1 MIFTKI
7 GCSLVN
13 FMKSKVYH
21 HIWTTLSQSLKI
33 MNCFPSTGSSVTF
46 FWSDISASAKFSS
59 FDADE
64 LSRCKDF
71 IQIGAGNFA
80 HFSWTYI
87 DEHIS
92 LKVCFQYNYRL
103 HFSDNLHAFVD
114 YFSSVNCV
122 AFFLF
127 QAVYMLMAL
136 SLARDEFHWLLR
148 HADNNVPTRKA
159 NTKTHSEDFVDR

>member
-1 MIFTKI
+1 MQFGKFYEIKGLSLPSHMDYFVTKFKNHELFSI
-7 GCSLVN
+7 SCIQRN
-13 FMKSKVYH
+13 
-21 HIWTTLSQSLKI
+21 II
-33 MNCFPSTGSSVTF
+33 
-46 FWSDISASAKFSS
+46 WSDVSASAKFSS

-64 LSRCKDF
+64 LSRFKDF
-71 IQIGAGNFA
+71 ILIGAGNFT